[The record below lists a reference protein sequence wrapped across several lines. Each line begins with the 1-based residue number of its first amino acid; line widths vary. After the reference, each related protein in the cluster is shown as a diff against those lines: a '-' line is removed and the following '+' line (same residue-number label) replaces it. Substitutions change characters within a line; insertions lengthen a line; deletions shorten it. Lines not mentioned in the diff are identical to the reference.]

1 MGWAE
6 CRWKHGSAR
15 GVQRMTDGVAIIGG
29 GASGSLTA
37 LAMAGIPGLGP
48 LTLVDTGGVFA
59 RGVAYS
65 TEDPV
70 HLLNVPAGRM
80 SAFADQPS
88 HLLAWLA
95 ARGDPADPE
104 AFLPRRQ
111 YGAYLG
117 ELLHGTGERV
127 RRIVARVDA
136 LSPEGP
142 GLRLALA
149 GGESLKARAAVL
161 ALGNFAPELPPG
173 WSELPRRLA
182 WRSPWGTA
190 ADWPAP
196 DAEVLLLGAGLTA
209 VDVVLSLDA
218 RGHRGRLH
226 LLSRRGLLPATH
238 PARMLPPLQLGAR
251 PPGLRALVRL
261 VREAS
266 AREDP
271 RAVLDTMRPEL
282 GAIWRGLSPVE
293 QRRFLRHLRTWFDTL
308 RHRLAPE
315 VGARIAALEAEG
327 RLIRHAGRLASITEE
342 SGRLVVKFRPRG
354 SPALTVLRVDLA
366 IPTTGPV
373 MDVRALEDPLVR
385 SLLASGQAR
394 PGPHG
399 LGFAT
404 SEQGAVLGPL
414 QDRLW
419 TLGGLRR
426 GDLWETTAIP
436 EIRMQARALAGTLAT
451 ALGTGPA

>member
-1 MGWAE
+1 
-6 CRWKHGSAR
+6 
-15 GVQRMTDGVAIIGG
+15 MTKGVAIIGG

-37 LAMAGIPGLGP
+37 LAIAGLPALGP
-48 LTLVDTGGVFA
+48 VTLVDTGGAFA
-59 RGVAYS
+59 RGVAYA

-95 ARGDPADPE
+95 ARGEPADPE
-104 AFLPRRQ
+104 AFLQRRL

-117 ELLHGTGERV
+117 SLLQASGDRV
-127 RRIVARVDA
+127 HRRVARVEA
-136 LSPEGP
+136 ITPEGP
-142 GLRLALA
+142 GLRLMLA
-149 GGESLKARAAVL
+149 GGETLEARAAVL

-173 WSELPRRLA
+173 WATLPPRLA

-196 DAEVLLLGAGLTA
+196 EAEVLLLGAGLTA

-218 RGHRGRLH
+218 RGHRGRIH

-238 PARMLPPLQLGAR
+238 PERSLPPVSLGPR
-251 PPGLRALVRL
+251 PAGLRLLVRMF
-261 VREAS
+261 REA
-266 AREDP
+266 AAAEDP
-271 RAVLDTMRPEL
+271 RALLDALRPEL
-282 GAIWRGLSPVE
+282 VAIWRALSPAE
-293 QRRFLRHLRTWFDTL
+293 QRRFLRHVRTWFDTL
-308 RHRLAPE
+308 RHRLAPA
-315 VGARIAALEAEG
+315 VGARVAALEAEG
-327 RLIRHAGRLASITEE
+327 RLIRHAGRLVSVSEQA
-342 SGRLVVKFRPRG
+342 GRVALRIRPRG
-354 SPALTVLRVDLA
+354 SRALAVLTVDLA

-373 MDVRALEDPLVR
+373 MDVRALEEPLVR
-385 SLLASGQAR
+385 SLLAAGQAR

-404 SEQGAVLGPL
+404 SDAGAVLGPL

-426 GDLWETTAIP
+426 GDVWETTAIP
-436 EIRMQARALAGTLAT
+436 EIRVQARALAGTLAA
-451 ALGTGPA
+451 ALGPAAG